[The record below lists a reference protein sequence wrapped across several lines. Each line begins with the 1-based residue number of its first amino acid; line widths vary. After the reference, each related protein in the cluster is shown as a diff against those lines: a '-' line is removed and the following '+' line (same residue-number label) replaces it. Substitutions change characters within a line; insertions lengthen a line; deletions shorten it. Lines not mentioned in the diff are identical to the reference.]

1 MQYTV
6 LSALGLAS
14 MVAAKSTITAVDTV
28 TEHHT
33 TDVTVTHCSHDAC
46 STTVQAHTQTVVT
59 ETVNGVKTVYTTV
72 CPLTEEAS
80 TVAPASTLAPAST
93 VEEEIVTA
101 TLTTTVNGEETV
113 YTTVCPASELP
124 ATTAP
129 GSSAPATPAPAP
141 GTKAP
146 VPAPAEE
153 SDSDITYVDVTETPT
168 VYETTGVEA
177 TITSQATLTSYYNS
191 AASNSTVAGVNT
203 FEAKAAGQKAM
214 LGAAGFA
221 GLAAVLL

>member
-1 MQYTV
+1 
-6 LSALGLAS
+6 

-72 CPLTEEAS
+72 CPLTEGSS
-80 TVAPASTLAPAST
+80 TVAPAPT
-93 VEEEIVTA
+93 EEEVVTA
-101 TLTTTVNGEETV
+101 TLTSTVNGEETV

-124 ATTAP
+124 ATTPGSAAP
-129 GSSAPATPAPAP
+129 ASSAPATTAPAPGSKAPAPAP
-141 GTKAP
+141 A
-146 VPAPAEE
+146 AEE
-153 SDSDITYVDVTETPT
+153 SESESDVTYVDVTVTPT
-168 VYETTGVEA
+168 VLETTGVEA
-177 TITSQATLTSYYNS
+177 TITSQATLTSYYSS
-191 AASNSTVAGVNT
+191 ASSNGTVAGVNT
-203 FEAKAAGQKAM
+203 FEAKAAGQKAV